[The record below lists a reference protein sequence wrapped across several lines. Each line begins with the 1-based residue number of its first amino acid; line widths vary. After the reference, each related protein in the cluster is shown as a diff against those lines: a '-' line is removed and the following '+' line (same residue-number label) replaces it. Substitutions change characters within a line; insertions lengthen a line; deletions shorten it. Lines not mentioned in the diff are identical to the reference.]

1 MLSKKHLTNKLM
13 YAPQAFLVLVC
24 IFLSIY
30 FFHDYMIRSL
40 WLFLPI
46 TGLVAGA
53 AFSLLYLIRRLI
65 RTALEKKQGSE
76 QGEA

>member
-1 MLSKKHLTNKLM
+1 MRSKENMPLKLR
-13 YAPQAFLVLVC
+13 YAPNAFLVLVC

-30 FFHDYMIRSL
+30 FFHDYMIRSP

-53 AFSLLYLIRRLI
+53 AFGLLYLIRRLI
-65 RTALEKKQGSE
+65 RTALEKKHSSE
-76 QGEA
+76 QGKA

>member
-30 FFHDYMIRSL
+30 FFHDYMIQSP
-40 WLFLPI
+40 WLFLPFA
-46 TGLVAGA
+46 GLVTVA
-53 AFSLLYLIRRLI
+53 AFCLLYLIRRLI

>member
-53 AFSLLYLIRRLI
+53 VFGLLYLIRRII
-65 RTALEKKQGSE
+65 RKVIEKKNNKQE
-76 QGEA
+76 